1 MRPFRR
7 RPRAAVRALCGAA
20 LLCAAPLCAQEE
32 GLFELRLTALA
43 EARTVPVLLDPR
55 GQPLVPL
62 RQVLEFLQIPVVERG
77 DTLELEWPPGVWRT
91 RVDLARREVSSG
103 GATAAVPEAEWVR
116 REPEVFLSPAGLQRV
131 LGAEVLIDWEN
142 VTVLVTGR
150 EDFPVVAR
158 ARNQARRQGNLRAG
172 EGDESAEPDV
182 PYPSRSGGMAAGWG
196 VAGSVTNTDFHGRI
210 RTVLG
215 AAVAGGALEGG
226 GAAVFD
232 TAGIRPVDPHLQYTR
247 AFPRSRTL
255 RQVRLGDVLTEGL
268 VSRPIF
274 GFTVSNEPLYAPRY
288 FGEALIR
295 PVVPAGWE
303 YEVYQGEQLVGVGSR
318 DAPEPVAAQLGY
330 GATPVRIRMLGPAGQ
345 ERTEELTFLVPATQV
360 PDGELRYRA
369 GAGACRYTNA
379 CSAFGY
385 GDVRYGVSRTLTVG
399 LGGEHT
405 ARDSGAAE
413 TRPYGV
419 LSYGLRPDLRLEVRA
434 RAGALVHGTLA
445 RYDRHG
451 GWRLSGGWQRQEG
464 FAALSDPYWFGEG
477 AAAFRGFLP
486 GRGRTLIVQGRA
498 RERPDGSGPAWQTGV
513 VSGVG
518 RLQFGLAYESGFQ
531 PVNVGTVTVHTYLPR
546 HLLRRLRDLNLN
558 ARVDYGA
565 AKVQNALLGV
575 TFRAGQQASISLAG
589 GWQASTRAPALTLSV
604 ITRAPAAYFQ
614 TNAFA
619 ERDRQGVF
627 VTAGGGVAWGAHGT
641 EASPFETLGRGGV
654 SGRVF
659 VDEDGDGVLDP
670 GEPLAPQIPVVV
682 GGERAIT
689 DREGRYA
696 SWGLLPYA
704 VLPVGVDTLNLPV
717 TDLAPGVSEPL
728 LRPTPNLYTP
738 VDLPLVRTR
747 EAYGRLE
754 WTGAQR
760 GLAGITVE
768 VRREGDAQP
777 RRVVTFS
784 DGEFYFP
791 RLPAGTYT
799 VTVSA
804 SSLQAMRAVADPAS
818 VTFAVPATAG
828 SQPVQVPTVQL
839 RPTD

>member
-1 MRPFRR
+1 
-7 RPRAAVRALCGAA
+7 
-20 LLCAAPLCAQEE
+20 
-32 GLFELRLTALA
+32 LFELRLTALA

-62 RQVLEFLQIPVVERG
+62 RQVLEFLQIPAVERG
-77 DTLELEWPPGVWRT
+77 DTLDLEWPPGVWRT
-91 RVDLARREVSSG
+91 RVDLARREVSSA
-103 GATAAVPEAEWVR
+103 GATAEVPEAEWVR
-116 REPEVFLSPAGLQRV
+116 REAEVFLSPAALQRI
-131 LGAEVLIDWEN
+131 LAAEVMIDWEN

-150 EDFPVVAR
+150 DDFPVVAR
-158 ARNQARRQGNLRAG
+158 ARNQARRQGNLGGGAG
-172 EGDESAEPDV
+172 GEADEPDI
-182 PYPSRSGGMAAGWG
+182 PYPSLSGGMAAGWG
-196 VAGSVTNTDFHGRI
+196 VAGSITSSEFHGRV
-210 RTVLG
+210 RATLG

-247 AFPRSRTL
+247 AFPRSRII
-255 RQVRLGDVLTEGL
+255 RQVRLGDVLSEGL

-303 YEVYQGEQLVGVGSR
+303 YEVYQGEQLVGVGTQ

-330 GATPVRIRMLGPAGQ
+330 GATPVRIRMIGPAGQ

-360 PDGELRYRA
+360 PDGEWRYRA
-369 GAGACRYTNA
+369 GAGACRYTSA

-385 GDVRYGVSRTLTVG
+385 GDVRYGVSRAVTVG

-413 TRPYGV
+413 TRPYGL
-419 LSYGLRPDLRLEVRA
+419 LSFGLRPDLRLEVRA
-434 RAGALVHGTLA
+434 QASALLHGTLH

-464 FAALSDPYWFGEG
+464 FAGLADPYWFAEG
-477 AAAFRGFLP
+477 AAALKGFLP
-486 GRGRTLIVQGRA
+486 GRGRTLIVQARA
-498 RERPDGSGPAWQTGV
+498 RERPEGSGPAWQTGV
-513 VSGVG
+513 ISGF
-518 RLQFGLAYESGFQ
+518 RRMQFGLAYESGFQ
-531 PVNVGTVTVHTYLPR
+531 PVDIATVTAHTYLPP
-546 HLLRRLRDLNLN
+546 HLFPRLRDLNLN
-558 ARVDYGA
+558 ARLDYGGA
-565 AKVQNALLGV
+565 EVQNASLGA
-575 TFRAGQQASISLAG
+575 TFRMGQHASISLAA
-589 GWQASTRAPALTLSV
+589 GWQAASRAPALTLSV

-619 ERDRQGVF
+619 ERGRQGVF
-627 VTAGGGVAWGAHGT
+627 VTAGGGVAWGRYGT
-641 EASPFETLGRGGV
+641 DASPFETLGRGGV

-689 DREGRYA
+689 DRDGRYA
-696 SWGLLPYA
+696 AWGLLPYA
-704 VLPVGVDTLNLPV
+704 VLPVGVDTLNLPM
-717 TDLAPGVSEPL
+717 TDLSPGAAEPL
-728 LRPTPNLYTP
+728 MRPTPNLYTP

-747 EAYGRLE
+747 EAYGRVQ
-754 WTGAQR
+754 WTGAPR

-768 VRREGDAQP
+768 VRREVDAQP
-777 RRVVTFS
+777 RRIVTFS

-791 RLPAGTYT
+791 RLPAGAYT
-799 VTVSA
+799 LTVSA
-804 SSLQAMRAVADPAS
+804 SSLQALRAVAEPAS
-818 VTFAVPATAG
+818 ISFVVPATSGAE
-828 SQPVQVPTVQL
+828 PVQIPAIQL
-839 RPTD
+839 RPAG